1 MIISCENC
9 NKKFEVSDNLIPEE
23 GRLLQCSSCDHKWFF
38 KKTEKLIEKKE
49 PKKIIKEDDNKIL
62 NETFVEKTIEEEEI
76 TSITVNEENLSE
88 INDEEPQIKK
98 DKKTNYLKIFIVIII
113 TFVAIIIIIDT
124 FRSEEH
130 TSELQSQAYLV
141 CRLLLEKKKQKHAFK
156 NIIFIILIILSDV
169 ALSHTITLPW

>member
-9 NKKFEVSDNLIPEE
+9 NKRFEVSDNLIPEE

-76 TSITVNEENLSE
+76 TSIAVNEENLSE
-88 INDEEPQIKK
+88 IDDEEPQIKK

-113 TFVAIIIIIDT
+113 TFVAIIIIIET
-124 FRSEEH
+124 FKHQISLIYPDIE
-130 TSELQSQAYLV
+130 T
-141 CRLLLEKKKQKHAFK
+141 LLSNLYESLRDINLFLRD
-156 NIIFIILIILSDV
+156 LIK
-169 ALSHTITLPW
+169 

>member
-9 NKKFEVSDNLIPEE
+9 NKKFEVSDNLIPEQ

-38 KKTEKLIEKKE
+38 KKTEKLIEKKK

-88 INDEEPQIKK
+88 IDDEEPQIKK

-124 FRSEEH
+124 F
-130 TSELQSQAYLV
+130 
-141 CRLLLEKKKQKHAFK
+141 KHQ
-156 NIIFIILIILSDV
+156 IIFIYPDIEILLSNLYESLRDIN
-169 ALSHTITLPW
+169 LFLRDLIK

>member
-9 NKKFEVSDNLIPEE
+9 NKRFEVSDNLIPDQ

-38 KKTEKLIEKKE
+38 KKTEKLIKKKE

-62 NETFVEKTIEEEEI
+62 SETFVEKTIEKEEI
-76 TSITVNEENLSE
+76 TSTTLNEETLSE
-88 INDEEPQIKK
+88 IDDEEPQVKK

-124 FRSEEH
+124 FKHQISFIYPDIEI
-130 TSELQSQAYLV
+130 
-141 CRLLLEKKKQKHAFK
+141 LLSNLYESLRDINLFLRD
-156 NIIFIILIILSDV
+156 LIK
-169 ALSHTITLPW
+169 

>member
-9 NKKFEVSDNLIPEE
+9 NKRFEVGDNLIPEQ

-49 PKKIIKEDDNKIL
+49 PKKIIKKDDNKIL
-62 NETFVEKTIEEEEI
+62 SETFVEKTIEKKEI
-76 TSITVNEENLSE
+76 KSTTLNEETLSE
-88 INDEEPQIKK
+88 IDDEEPQVKK

-124 FRSEEH
+124 FKHQISFIYPDIEI
-130 TSELQSQAYLV
+130 
-141 CRLLLEKKKQKHAFK
+141 LLNNLYESLRDINLFLRD
-156 NIIFIILIILSDV
+156 LIK
-169 ALSHTITLPW
+169 

>member
-9 NKKFEVSDNLIPEE
+9 NKRFEVSDNLIPEQ

-88 INDEEPQIKK
+88 IDDEKPQIKK

-124 FRSEEH
+124 F
-130 TSELQSQAYLV
+130 
-141 CRLLLEKKKQKHAFK
+141 KHQ
-156 NIIFIILIILSDV
+156 IIFIYPDIEILLSNLYESLRDIN
-169 ALSHTITLPW
+169 LFLRDLIK

>member
-9 NKKFEVSDNLIPEE
+9 NKRFEVSDNLIPEE

-62 NETFVEKTIEEEEI
+62 NETFAEKTIEEEEI

-88 INDEEPQIKK
+88 IDDEEPQIKK

-124 FRSEEH
+124 F
-130 TSELQSQAYLV
+130 
-141 CRLLLEKKKQKHAFK
+141 KHQ
-156 NIIFIILIILSDV
+156 IIFIYPDIEILLSNLYESLRDIN
-169 ALSHTITLPW
+169 LFLRDLIK

>member
-9 NKKFEVSDNLIPEE
+9 NKRFEVSDNLIPEQ

-88 INDEEPQIKK
+88 INDEESQIKK

-124 FRSEEH
+124 FKHQISFIYPDIE
-130 TSELQSQAYLV
+130 T
-141 CRLLLEKKKQKHAFK
+141 LLSNLYESLRDINLFLRD
-156 NIIFIILIILSDV
+156 LIK
-169 ALSHTITLPW
+169 

>member
-9 NKKFEVSDNLIPEE
+9 NKRFEVSDNLIPEE

-49 PKKIIKEDDNKIL
+49 PKKSIKEDDNKIL
-62 NETFVEKTIEEEEI
+62 NEKFVEKSIEEEEI

-124 FRSEEH
+124 F
-130 TSELQSQAYLV
+130 
-141 CRLLLEKKKQKHAFK
+141 KHQ
-156 NIIFIILIILSDV
+156 IIFIYPDIEILLSNLYESLRDIN
-169 ALSHTITLPW
+169 LFLRDLIK

>member
-9 NKKFEVSDNLIPEE
+9 NKRFEVSDNLIPEQ

-88 INDEEPQIKK
+88 IDDEEPQIKK
-98 DKKTNYLKIFIVIII
+98 DKKTNYLKIFIIIE
-113 TFVAIIIIIDT
+113 TF
-124 FRSEEH
+124 
-130 TSELQSQAYLV
+130 
-141 CRLLLEKKKQKHAFK
+141 KHQ
-156 NIIFIILIILSDV
+156 IIFIYPDIEILLSNLYESLRDIN
-169 ALSHTITLPW
+169 LFLRDLIK

>member
-9 NKKFEVSDNLIPEE
+9 NKRFEVSDNLIPEQ

-62 NETFVEKTIEEEEI
+62 SETFVEKTIEKEEI
-76 TSITVNEENLSE
+76 TSTTLNEETLSG
-88 INDEEPQIKK
+88 IDDQEPQTKK

-124 FRSEEH
+124 F
-130 TSELQSQAYLV
+130 
-141 CRLLLEKKKQKHAFK
+141 KHQ
-156 NIIFIILIILSDV
+156 IIFIYPDIEILLSNLYESLRDIN
-169 ALSHTITLPW
+169 LFLRDLIK

>member
-1 MIISCENC
+1 MIIGCENC
-9 NKKFEVSDNLIPEE
+9 NKRFEVSDNLIPEQ

-49 PKKIIKEDDNKIL
+49 PKKSIKDDDNKIL
-62 NETFVEKTIEEEEI
+62 NEKFVEKSIEEEEI

-88 INDEEPQIKK
+88 IDDEEPQIKK

-124 FRSEEH
+124 F
-130 TSELQSQAYLV
+130 
-141 CRLLLEKKKQKHAFK
+141 KHQ
-156 NIIFIILIILSDV
+156 IIFIYPDIEILLSNLYESLRDIN
-169 ALSHTITLPW
+169 LFLRDLIK

>member
-9 NKKFEVSDNLIPEE
+9 KKRFEVSDNLIPEQ

-88 INDEEPQIKK
+88 IDDEEPQIKK
-98 DKKTNYLKIFIVIII
+98 DIKTNYLKIFIVIII

-124 FRSEEH
+124 F
-130 TSELQSQAYLV
+130 
-141 CRLLLEKKKQKHAFK
+141 KHQ
-156 NIIFIILIILSDV
+156 IIFIYPDIEIL
-169 ALSHTITLPW
+169 

>member
-9 NKKFEVSDNLIPEE
+9 NKRFEVSDNIIPEE

-88 INDEEPQIKK
+88 IDDEEPQIKK

-124 FRSEEH
+124 F
-130 TSELQSQAYLV
+130 
-141 CRLLLEKKKQKHAFK
+141 KHQ
-156 NIIFIILIILSDV
+156 IIFIYPDIEILLSNLYESLRDIN
-169 ALSHTITLPW
+169 LFLRDLIK

>member
-9 NKKFEVSDNLIPEE
+9 NKRFEVGDNLIPEQ

-62 NETFVEKTIEEEEI
+62 SETFVEKTIEKEEI
-76 TSITVNEENLSE
+76 TSTTLNEETLSE
-88 INDEEPQIKK
+88 IDDEEPQIKK

-113 TFVAIIIIIDT
+113 TFVAIIIIIET
-124 FRSEEH
+124 FKYQISFIYPDIE
-130 TSELQSQAYLV
+130 T
-141 CRLLLEKKKQKHAFK
+141 LLNNLYESLRDINLFLRD
-156 NIIFIILIILSDV
+156 LIK
-169 ALSHTITLPW
+169 

>member
-9 NKKFEVSDNLIPEE
+9 NKRFEVSDNLIPEE

-49 PKKIIKEDDNKIL
+49 PKKSIKEDDNKIL
-62 NETFVEKTIEEEEI
+62 NEKFVEKSIEEEEI

-88 INDEEPQIKK
+88 IDDEEPQIKK

-124 FRSEEH
+124 F
-130 TSELQSQAYLV
+130 
-141 CRLLLEKKKQKHAFK
+141 KHQ
-156 NIIFIILIILSDV
+156 IIFIYPDIEILLSNLYESLRDIN
-169 ALSHTITLPW
+169 LFLRDLIK

>member
-49 PKKIIKEDDNKIL
+49 PKIIIKEDDNKIL
-62 NETFVEKTIEEEEI
+62 SETFVEKTIEKEEI
-76 TSITVNEENLSE
+76 TSTTLNEETLSE
-88 INDEEPQIKK
+88 IDDEEPQIKK

-124 FRSEEH
+124 F
-130 TSELQSQAYLV
+130 
-141 CRLLLEKKKQKHAFK
+141 KHQ
-156 NIIFIILIILSDV
+156 IIFIYPDIEILLSNLYESLRDIN
-169 ALSHTITLPW
+169 LFLRDLIK

>member
-9 NKKFEVSDNLIPEE
+9 NKKFEVDDNLIPEQ

-62 NETFVEKTIEEEEI
+62 SETFVEKTIEKEEI
-76 TSITVNEENLSE
+76 TSTTLNEETLSE
-88 INDEEPQIKK
+88 IDDEEPQIKK

-113 TFVAIIIIIDT
+113 TFVAIIIIIET
-124 FRSEEH
+124 FKHQISFIYPDIE
-130 TSELQSQAYLV
+130 T
-141 CRLLLEKKKQKHAFK
+141 LLSNLYESLRDINLFLRD
-156 NIIFIILIILSDV
+156 LIK
-169 ALSHTITLPW
+169 

>member
-9 NKKFEVSDNLIPEE
+9 NKKFEVSDNLIPEQ

-38 KKTEKLIEKKE
+38 RKTEKLIKKKE

-62 NETFVEKTIEEEEI
+62 SETFVEKTIEKEEI
-76 TSITVNEENLSE
+76 TNTTLNEETLSE
-88 INDEEPQIKK
+88 IDDEEPQVKK

-124 FRSEEH
+124 FKNQISFIYPDIE
-130 TSELQSQAYLV
+130 T
-141 CRLLLEKKKQKHAFK
+141 LLSNLYESLRDINLFLRD
-156 NIIFIILIILSDV
+156 LIK
-169 ALSHTITLPW
+169 

>member
-9 NKKFEVSDNLIPEE
+9 NKRFEVSDNLIPEQ

-49 PKKIIKEDDNKIL
+49 PKKIIKEDENKIL

-124 FRSEEH
+124 F
-130 TSELQSQAYLV
+130 
-141 CRLLLEKKKQKHAFK
+141 KHQ
-156 NIIFIILIILSDV
+156 IIFIYPDIEILLSNLYESLRDIN
-169 ALSHTITLPW
+169 LFLRDLIK

>member
-9 NKKFEVSDNLIPEE
+9 NKRFEVSDNLIPEQ
-23 GRLLQCSSCDHKWFF
+23 GRLLQCSSCEHKWFF

-88 INDEEPQIKK
+88 IDDEEPQIKK

-124 FRSEEH
+124 F
-130 TSELQSQAYLV
+130 
-141 CRLLLEKKKQKHAFK
+141 KHQ
-156 NIIFIILIILSDV
+156 IIFIYPDIEILLSNLYESLRDIN
-169 ALSHTITLPW
+169 LFLRDLIK

>member
-9 NKKFEVSDNLIPEE
+9 NKRFEVSDNLIPDQ

-62 NETFVEKTIEEEEI
+62 SETFVEKTIEDEEI
-76 TSITVNEENLSE
+76 TSTTVNEENLSE
-88 INDEEPQIKK
+88 IDDEKPQIKK

-113 TFVAIIIIIDT
+113 TFVAIIIIIET
-124 FRSEEH
+124 FKHQISFIYPDIE
-130 TSELQSQAYLV
+130 T
-141 CRLLLEKKKQKHAFK
+141 LLSNLYESLRDINLFLRD
-156 NIIFIILIILSDV
+156 LIK
-169 ALSHTITLPW
+169 

>member
-9 NKKFEVSDNLIPEE
+9 NKRFEVSDNLIPEQ

-62 NETFVEKTIEEEEI
+62 SETFVEKTIEKKKIKSTTLNGE
-76 TSITVNEENLSE
+76 TLSE
-88 INDEEPQIKK
+88 IDDEQPQVKK

-124 FRSEEH
+124 F
-130 TSELQSQAYLV
+130 
-141 CRLLLEKKKQKHAFK
+141 KHQ
-156 NIIFIILIILSDV
+156 IIFIYPDIEILLSNLYESLRDIN
-169 ALSHTITLPW
+169 LFLRDLIK

>member
-9 NKKFEVSDNLIPEE
+9 NKRFEVSDNLIPEQ

-62 NETFVEKTIEEEEI
+62 NETFVEKTIEKEEI

-88 INDEEPQIKK
+88 IDDKEPQIKK

-124 FRSEEH
+124 F
-130 TSELQSQAYLV
+130 
-141 CRLLLEKKKQKHAFK
+141 KHQ
-156 NIIFIILIILSDV
+156 IIFIYPDIEILLSNLYESLRDIN
-169 ALSHTITLPW
+169 LFLRDLIK